1 MKDCDYF
8 RQVIKFRH
16 FPDAN
21 MWIRSMKDLLDA
33 HCIQLSQG
41 KFAAVSAV
49 LAFRSSSYSLSKF
62 DKTCCVR
69 FKPAEPDV
77 LICIMR
83 SPDSLQTNF
92 GYAERGR
99 ALAFVLDGSSSFIGR
114 LEQGTRVA
122 MLHMPHDR
130 FAKMVQSWFGFASPL
145 QVKRLLK
152 RGVSVPSS
160 LFDNCVL
167 AKTILDEEDGA
178 QQTINA
184 EHAGEDASIEASLIL
199 AFLAAL
205 VPLAEYGNAFT
216 SDSHHLSLLE
226 KAVDFILINY
236 AEKIMLTEL
245 CEICGASA
253 STLIG
258 VFTRYLGITPM
269 KFILMVRLQEA
280 HTLLCS
286 VTAHS
291 SVTNVAT
298 EVGFWHFGRF
308 SGYYRSHFL
317 ELPSETLWGS
327 PTLPNEVSD
336 NSWAVQECLPT
347 V

>member
-1 MKDCDYF
+1 MKNGDCF
-8 RQVIKFRH
+8 NQVIKFTR
-16 FPDAN
+16 FADSN
-21 MWIRSMKDLLDA
+21 LWIRSMKDFVDA
-33 HCIQLSQG
+33 HCIQLSKG
-41 KFAAVSAV
+41 KFKAVSAE

-69 FKPAEPDV
+69 FRPAESNV
-77 LICIMR
+77 VICIMR
-83 SPDSLQTNF
+83 SEDSLQSNF
-92 GYAERGR
+92 GCAERGR
-99 ALAFVLDGSSSFIGR
+99 ALAFVLDASSAYLGR
-114 LEQGTRVA
+114 LPQGTKVA
-122 MLHMPHDR
+122 MLHLPHDR

-160 LFDNCVL
+160 LFDNCIL
-167 AKTILDEEDGA
+167 TNANLDEEDGS

-184 EHAGEDASIEASLIL
+184 EHAGEEASIEASLIL

-205 VPLAEYGNAFT
+205 VPLAEDAHSYT

-236 AEKIMLTEL
+236 AEKILLNEL
-245 CEICGASA
+245 CEFCGASA
-253 STLIG
+253 TTLIG

-269 KFILMVRLQEA
+269 KFIIMVRLQEA
-280 HTLLCS
+280 HTLLCR
-286 VTAHS
+286 VTTQS

-327 PTLPNEVSD
+327 PTLPNGGVV
-336 NSWAVQECLPT
+336 NSWASQEYLPAT
-347 V
+347 